1 MAAEWS
7 VAEVTSTSTDKP
19 AATGAAAATGT
30 DRSTATSDR
39 GTQATSQPAPK
50 WEETP
55 QFKAMVR
62 ELQQERTKFKT
73 LETTHTTTAAEVAE
87 WKRKVEA
94 LTGIKPPSKDDT
106 DREAILAKLR
116 EIVPELGDLGSIKE
130 IREQL
135 ERQREQQAVRES
147 TNHSIGIVSQI
158 HKGIAAQMGDLSDKQ
173 KESIGALYFYR
184 NFNDPE
190 FHARHVAGDPALVQ
204 EFVKDYLDNVYT
216 PIKSK
221 VTDSEARRFRPVPGG
236 KDRSSPMRGEKPID
250 MTDDNALKAMLA
262 NKYRRDRS

>member
-1 MAAEWS
+1 MAVEGS
-7 VAEVTSTSTDKP
+7 VAEATSTSTET
-19 AATGAAAATGT
+19 ATGAAAATGT
-30 DRSTATSDR
+30 DRSTTTSDR
-39 GTQATSQPAPK
+39 GTQAASQPAPK

-62 ELQQERTKFKT
+62 ELQAERTKFKT
-73 LETTHTTTAAEVAE
+73 LESTHTTTAAEVAE

-106 DREAILAKLR
+106 DREAILARLR

-135 ERQREQQAVRES
+135 EQQREQQAVRES
-147 TNHSIGIVSQI
+147 TNHSIGIVGQI
-158 HKGIAAQMGDLSDKQ
+158 HKGIAAQMGELSNAQ
-173 KESIGALYFYR
+173 KNAINALYFY
-184 NFNDPE
+184 NNYTNPE
-190 FHARHVAGDPALVQ
+190 FHARHNAGDPALIQ

-221 VTDSEARRFRPVPGG
+221 VTSSEAGRFRPVPGG
-236 KDRSSPMRGEKPID
+236 KDRSSPLRGEKPID
-250 MTDDNALKAMLA
+250 VTDEAAMKGMLA
-262 NKYRRDRS
+262 KKFQRDRS